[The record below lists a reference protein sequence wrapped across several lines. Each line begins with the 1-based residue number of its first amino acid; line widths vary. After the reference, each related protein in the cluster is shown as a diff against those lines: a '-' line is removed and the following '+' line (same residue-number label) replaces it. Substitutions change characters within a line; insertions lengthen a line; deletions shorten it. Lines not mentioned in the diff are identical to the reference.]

1 MIDKIWKTNNFVSS
15 ALLPLSFL
23 YFLIIQIYK
32 IIKYEKKCD
41 VPVIC
46 VGNLTLGGAGKTP
59 TVIKIRE
66 ILSDYFEDIYVLIRG
81 YRGEKKFRV
90 IDNIANRWR
99 LFSIPENLNFAYLNC
114 HIFYEFC

>member
-1 MIDKIWKTNNFVSS
+1 MMDKIWKSNNFVSS

-23 YFLIIQIYK
+23 YFFIIYIYR
-32 IIKYEKKCD
+32 IIKYEKKCN

-81 YRGEKKFRV
+81 YKEKKGPILV
-90 IDNIANRWR
+90 KK
-99 LFSIPENLNFAYLNC
+99 
-114 HIFYEFC
+114 FYF